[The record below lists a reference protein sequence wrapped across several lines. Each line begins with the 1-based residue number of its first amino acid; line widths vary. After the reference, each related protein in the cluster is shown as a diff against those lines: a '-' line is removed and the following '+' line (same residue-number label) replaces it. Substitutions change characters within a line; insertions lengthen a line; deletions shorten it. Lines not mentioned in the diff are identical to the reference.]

1 MQGKT
6 LGDNNVG
13 CVAPSPSLVMLVGC
27 FQDEIFGPEM
37 DGDEEEEG
45 GEDIRVDDRREAG
58 ESRLCVL
65 SKGIQMGGASIEAY
79 PDDTRGDRVVVEE
92 EDRIRLE
99 YLRLAGQAM
108 SEVKDGLEWI
118 ERER

>member
-27 FQDEIFGPEM
+27 FQDEIFGPEK
-37 DGDEEEEG
+37 DGDEEAR
-45 GEDIRVDDRREAG
+45 DIRVDDRRDA

-65 SKGIQMGGASIEAY
+65 SKGMMGGTSTEAY
-79 PDDTRGDRVVVEE
+79 PDDTRGDGMVAEE

-99 YLRLAGQAM
+99 YLRLAGQTM

>member
-27 FQDEIFGPEM
+27 FQDEIFGPEK

-45 GEDIRVDDRREAG
+45 GEDVRVDDRREAG

-65 SKGIQMGGASIEAY
+65 SKGMQMGGTSTEAC
-79 PDDTRGDRVVVEE
+79 PDDTRGDGMVEE

-99 YLRLAGQAM
+99 YLRLAGQTM